1 MPVVLVES
9 TVLALVSS
17 FTRVLIGFGHC
28 REGSSLICIRTY
40 LIGII
45 RGVKLVNLGF
55 LSGSSSFFPVVC
67 LPLCVSFLS
76 QLLFVPS
83 SLFLF
88 AFISFTSTAS
98 SAFMYFWALR
108 SNFAIVFGGLLVI
121 EKKKS
126 PGSNLAWKGSLEPS
140 YDSNCGRQNFGGRG
154 RFSTSVVKASA
165 LQNLCVEAT
174 AHSVTVGPYKLDM
187 QVGDIIQH
195 ANFVVFDKEADKLFK
210 VLDTKLSNVEEKD
223 VDGDNVIP
231 NSINALLENLH
242 LPSEIYCIQFL
253 CLQPK
258 LYGKEPNSPHK
269 IAVKCCED
277 LKNYSQHI
285 DKLIEKQTSKELENN
300 RSRLKT
306 SIECARWLAFQA
318 CAFRGHD
325 ESLDSKNRGNFI
337 ELIKFTST
345 FNDKVASVI
354 LENAP
359 GNAKYTSPT
368 IQKEILHI
376 LASNVRN
383 ANREEIGDAKFC
395 ILVDEAR
402 DESKREQMA
411 IILRFVDKEGFIKE
425 CFFHVVHVRDTTAL
439 TLKNE
444 ICAVLSRYNL
454 HIENIRGQGYDG
466 ASNMRGEWNG
476 LQALFLKDC
485 PYAYYVH
492 CMAHRLQ
499 LALVTASREVKD
511 VYQFFDHLVNIINI
525 VVGSSKRNDELQHA
539 QAEQVENMIASNEIK
554 TGRGANQIGTLQRA
568 GDTRWGSHF
577 QSICSLIKMFD
588 ATCKVINTISEEG
601 ANYKQRSDAEGAYQ
615 LRDDGWEPLLA
626 SVISFCEQHEIDIPD
641 MNARYTKGRGRYR
654 RQDNNLTME
663 HHFRIGIFIVAID
676 FQLQELKSR
685 FCELTTELVILSSTL
700 NRNDAFRLFKIVD
713 ICNLVKKYYP
723 QDFTEHEQE
732 LLESQLQHYEL
743 DVIKHPDFQ
752 NMSTISELCKGLKIS
767 GKSKIYFLIDRLI
780 HLVLT
785 LPVSTAT
792 TERAFSTTKLLKT
805 RLRNRMKDELLA
817 DNMIVY
823 IEKEIAGNF
832 TIEMIMDEFY
842 SMKNRRQA

>member
-1 MPVVLVES
+1 MNCP
-9 TVLALVSS
+9 
-17 FTRVLIGFGHC
+17 LIRH
-28 REGSSLICIRTY
+28 E
-40 LIGII
+40 
-45 RGVKLVNLGF
+45 
-55 LSGSSSFFPVVC
+55 
-67 LPLCVSFLS
+67 
-76 QLLFVPS
+76 
-83 SLFLF
+83 
-88 AFISFTSTAS
+88 
-98 SAFMYFWALR
+98 
-108 SNFAIVFGGLLVI
+108 
-121 EKKKS
+121 
-126 PGSNLAWKGSLEPS
+126 
-140 YDSNCGRQNFGGRG
+140 
-154 RFSTSVVKASA
+154 
-165 LQNLCVEAT
+165 
-174 AHSVTVGPYKLDM
+174 
-187 QVGDIIQH
+187 
-195 ANFVVFDKEADKLFK
+195 
-210 VLDTKLSNVEEKD
+210 
-223 VDGDNVIP
+223 
-231 NSINALLENLH
+231 
-242 LPSEIYCIQFL
+242 
-253 CLQPK
+253 
-258 LYGKEPNSPHK
+258 GKEPNSPHK
-269 IAVKCCED
+269 NAVKCCED
-277 LKNYSQHI
+277 LQNYSRHI

-300 RSRLKT
+300 QLRLKT

-337 ELIKFTST
+337 ELIKLTST
-345 FNDKVASVI
+345 FNDKVASVV

-376 LASNVRN
+376 LANNVRN
-383 ANREEIGDAKFC
+383 AIREEIGDAKFC

-425 CFFHVVHVRDTTAL
+425 RFFYVVHVRDTTAL

-511 VYQFFDHLVNIINI
+511 VHQFFDHLVNIINI
-525 VVGSSKRNDELQHA
+525 VVGSSKRSDELQHA
-539 QAEQVENMIASNEIK
+539 QAEQVENMIASNEIE

-601 ANYKQRSDAEGAYQ
+601 ANYKQRGDAEGAYQ

-654 RQDNNLTME
+654 RQDDDLTME
-663 HHFRIGIFIVAID
+663 HHFRIGIFTVAID

-685 FCELTTELVILSSTL
+685 FCELTTKLVILSSAL
-700 NRNDAFRLFKIVD
+700 NPKYAFRLFKIVD

-732 LLESQLQHYEL
+732 LLESQLRHYEL

-752 NMSTISELCKGLKIS
+752 NMSTISELCRGLKIS
-767 GKSKIYFLIDRLI
+767 GKSHIYFLIDRLI
-780 HLVLT
+780 RLVLT
-785 LPVSTAT
+785 LPVSQ
-792 TERAFSTTKLLKT
+792 L
-805 RLRNRMKDELLA
+805 
-817 DNMIVY
+817 
-823 IEKEIAGNF
+823 
-832 TIEMIMDEFY
+832 
-842 SMKNRRQA
+842 